1 MGINPQNPRSN
12 FGVLEGEKLT
22 VAVILGGGVGGWW
35 VVGGCLSTT
44 KGNQGGGEE
53 GLVGMSWGSGFMGP
67 GVERGCWMGLGGEW
81 LWDGFWGWSLRVVA
95 MGEYGE
101 REREREGTQ
110 SSKPSLVE
118 HNRLYFNT
126 GTARGNFRAFILLD
140 A

>member
-53 GLVGMSWGSGFMGP
+53 GLLLARLEGGDELGFWVHGAWGGA
-67 GVERGCWMGLGGEW
+67 W
-81 LWDGFWGWSLRVVA
+81 LLDGFRWRVVV
-95 MGEYGE
+95 GWVLGLELEGGGHGGIWRE
-101 REREREGTQ
+101 RERERRNTIFKTFPCGTQ
-110 SSKPSLVE
+110 SALFQHWYCTWE
-118 HNRLYFNT
+118 F
-126 GTARGNFRAFILLD
+126 
-140 A
+140 